1 MSQAAQHAVSAP
13 PRGFTPTQQ
22 AVVRAVLVAAGARA
36 AFVFGSRARGDA
48 RVGSDLDLAVAG
60 LGAPAL
66 VRLREALD
74 EAPLP
79 FACDVVDLDTLADGP
94 LRSAIVREGRTILG
108 TWTVA

>member
-1 MSQAAQHAVSAP
+1 MSTVAAALH
-13 PRGFTPTQQ
+13 GLTPTQQ

-36 AFVFGSRARGDA
+36 AFVFGSRARSDA
-48 RVGSDLDLAVAG
+48 RPGSDLDLAVAG

-94 LRSAIVREGRTILG
+94 LRTAIERDGRTILG
-108 TWTVA
+108 AWTVA